1 MCCKLLYQGFLLNC
15 QQLSQVFLSP
25 RHTVC
30 DAFHLGVPP
39 DVYHQAIHKLLTQA
53 VTLEPLLWGLSVV
66 YARLR
71 HAAAG
76 QAAAAEVTPP
86 ACIGQSTAEPAAA
99 APAAGAAAWQAPD
112 QASRNPTSQLQI
124 TVAVHHVTLSS
135 SLQCCQFLGCHQL
148 ACEKPKKHNSSLHP
162 VYWCKQLADQDA
174 VWNKA
179 DAVLAADCQSP
190 QCVVSFAFSITFCC
204 FLMTPLMRCNGQQSH
219 VVTWSYAGL

>member
-1 MCCKLLYQGFLLNC
+1 MQEMCCMCCKLLYQGFLPNC

-124 TVAVHHVTLSS
+124 TVTDHSCSTSRDAAPAAFNAVNSLDAVNLHVKTLKNHS
-135 SLQCCQFLGCHQL
+135 
-148 ACEKPKKHNSSLHP
+148 SSLHP
-162 VYWCKQLADQDA
+162 VY
-174 VWNKA
+174 
-179 DAVLAADCQSP
+179 
-190 QCVVSFAFSITFCC
+190 
-204 FLMTPLMRCNGQQSH
+204 
-219 VVTWSYAGL
+219 